1 MRTKSALLGVLSLL
15 VGILVV
21 AATSSSAAATQVKTF
36 ESGSEGMASWYGASV
51 SRVSTPPAHGGS
63 YSLRVAPTGTYWGV
77 EERWPGRFQVTAGS
91 TYRTGVF
98 VKAVSGKTSLSV
110 SVAWV
115 NGATSAQ
122 VGETSIG
129 GLAAT
134 PAEWVEVFRDITAPA
149 GATHVV
155 YRVTGVGRGSVQV
168 DDVMLGSR
176 GPDPTTTTPPPS
188 STTTTVPPT
197 STTTTTVPP
206 TTTTTTTVPPT
217 TTTTTTTAVPPSPG
231 CTNPEVIQEQDG
243 RTFPYNP
250 GQIYTHND
258 AWNWQG
264 AGSGQHELLYLCN
277 YNNWRVD
284 SWGFSSDEGEVFMY
298 PSSKLDITG
307 SCCGGRPLSD
317 WPNQVLGRFAG
328 TVSGYGPGSAFNVA
342 WDLWLDGVASGNY
355 VELMIWTQHGGNA
368 NPAGSR
374 RADWTAPNGQ
384 SYEVWWDG
392 NTSSMA
398 GGSYLAFIS
407 KTTQLSGTVDI
418 RAFIAESAAR
428 GYIRANPTLNQL
440 NYGIEVRDS
449 GSATQ
454 SNPARFTLTDY
465 ALTMN

>member
-1 MRTKSALLGVLSLL
+1 MRTKLSALLGVLSLL
-15 VGILVV
+15 VGMLVV
-21 AATSSSAAATQVKTF
+21 AASSSSAATQTKTF
-36 ESGSEGMASWYGASV
+36 EAGTEGMASWYGASV
-51 SRVSTPPAHGGS
+51 SRVSSPPAHGGT

-77 EERWPGRFQVTAGS
+77 EERWPGRFKVTAGS
-91 TYRTGVF
+91 TYRVGVYLR
-98 VKAVSGKTSLSV
+98 AVSGKTSANVSVVWVTGSSAWAGETAVGSLSV
-110 SVAWV
+110 AP
-115 NGATSAQ
+115 T
-122 VGETSIG
+122 
-129 GLAAT
+129 
-134 PAEWVEVFRDITAPA
+134 EWVEKFRDITAPA
-149 GATHVV
+149 GATNLLF
-155 YRVTGVGRGSVQV
+155 RITGVGRGSVQV

-176 GPDPTTTTPPPS
+176 GPDPTTTTPPPT

-197 STTTTTVPP
+197 STTTTVPP

-217 TTTTTTTAVPPSPG
+217 TTTTTPPPSPG
-231 CTNPEVIQEQDG
+231 CTNPEIIQEQDG

-250 GQIYTHND
+250 GQIYVHND

-264 AGSGQHELLYLCN
+264 RSSGQNELLYLCN

-328 TVSGYGPGSAFNVA
+328 TVSGYGPGSAYNVA

-355 VELMIWTQHGGNA
+355 VELMIWTQRGGNA

-374 RADWTAPNGQ
+374 RADWTAPGGQ
-384 SYEVWWDG
+384 VYEVWWDG

-407 KTTQLSGTVDI
+407 KATQLSGTVDI

-440 NYGIEVRDS
+440 NYGIEVRDT
-449 GSATQ
+449 GNATQ
-454 SNPARFTLTDY
+454 SSPATFRLTDY